1 MQIMIVEDNQS
12 IRDMLI
18 ECLSDEGY
26 DVVGAEHGQQALDEL
41 STHWPLPDL
50 ILLDV
55 AMPVMNGWEFLTAC
69 EQHAELADI
78 PIVMLTGSRDV
89 YYQRNIEI
97 PVRMVAK
104 PIDIDAL
111 LALVAEYQTRP
122 AE

>member
-18 ECLSDEGY
+18 ECLSDEGH
-26 DVVGAEHGQQALDEL
+26 DVVGAKHGQQALDEL
-41 STHWPLPDL
+41 RTHRPLPDL

-55 AMPVMNGWEFLTAC
+55 AMPVMNGWEFLTAW

-78 PIVMLTGSRDV
+78 PIVMLTGSRDI
-89 YYQRNIEI
+89 YYRRNIEI

-111 LALVAEYQTRP
+111 LALVAEYQARP
-122 AE
+122 EE